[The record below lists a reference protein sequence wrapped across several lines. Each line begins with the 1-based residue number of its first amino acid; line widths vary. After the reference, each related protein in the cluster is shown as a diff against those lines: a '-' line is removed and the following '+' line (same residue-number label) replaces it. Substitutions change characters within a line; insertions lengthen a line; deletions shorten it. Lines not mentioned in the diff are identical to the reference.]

1 MGETRRRRDHP
12 NIGPAVGF
20 LAPASGKGVRGG
32 LIAFAAAVCVP
43 VSVRAA
49 PLRPAPFEAHQAQCA
64 GKDGWSDPA
73 PPVRIFGDTYDVGTC
88 GITVVLVVGDRGA
101 VLIDGGPVTAARLV
115 AANIERLG
123 LKLSDVKLILS
134 THEHRDHAGG
144 LAELRRRTGA
154 TTAARAA
161 ERVSLESGIMA
172 PDDPQRYN
180 GAPTFPGVPVDR
192 VLRDGEVVRL
202 GALRLTAHATPG
214 HAPGG
219 TSWTWRSCEGAVC
232 RAFVYADSLSAVSID
247 GYQFGRHPARIA
259 ALRASFTTVAAL
271 PCDIVVTPHPEASD
285 LYARLAGRAPLVDR
299 HGCARLAA
307 TSAAKLDERL
317 RIEANH

>member
-1 MGETRRRRDHP
+1 MGETRRRRNLP
-12 NIGPAVGF
+12 NIGPAVGCC
-20 LAPASGKGVRGG
+20 AAAGGEGVRRG
-32 LIAFAAAVCVP
+32 LIVFAAVCAP
-43 VSVRAA
+43 VAVHAA
-49 PLRPAPFEAHQAQCA
+49 PLRAAPFKAHQAQCA

-88 GITVVLVVGDRGA
+88 GITVMLVVGDRGA
-101 VLIDGGPVTAARLV
+101 VLIDGGPVSAAPLV

-123 LKLSDVKLILS
+123 FKLSDVKLILS
-134 THEHRDHAGG
+134 THEHEDHAGG

-154 TTAARAA
+154 TTAARAV
-161 ERVSLESGIMA
+161 ERASLESGVMA
-172 PDDPQRYN
+172 ADDPQRDN
-180 GAPTFPGVPVDR
+180 SAPKFPGVPVTR
-192 VLRDGEVVRL
+192 VIRDGEIVRL

-232 RAFVYADSLSAVSID
+232 RAIAYADSLSAVSIE
-247 GYQFGRHPARIA
+247 GYSFEKHPARVA
-259 ALRASFTTVAAL
+259 ALRASFATVAAL
-271 PCDIVVTPHPEASD
+271 PCDIVVTPHPAASD
-285 LYARLAGRAPLVDR
+285 LYARLAGQAPLVDR

-317 RIEANH
+317 RAEAKR